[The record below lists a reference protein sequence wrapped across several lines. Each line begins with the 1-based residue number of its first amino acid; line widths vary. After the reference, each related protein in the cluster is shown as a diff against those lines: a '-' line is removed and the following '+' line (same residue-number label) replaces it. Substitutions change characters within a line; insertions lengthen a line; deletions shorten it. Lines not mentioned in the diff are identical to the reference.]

1 MAPTSIPQATRT
13 TVRGFLLTGLLI
25 GLSAPAAAQQRPP
38 APAIAAD
45 RPGAGTGSHVLA
57 DGIFQAEGGLAYAE
71 SAGTDRYSFGQ
82 VLLRYGL
89 PVVEVRAG
97 LNSFVVQRGGAE
109 EEGFE
114 DVTAGIKVPVV
125 REFSFRGALLAGA
138 TLPTGTR
145 PFTADDPVF
154 EGSALADW
162 SPSGPASLSL
172 NVGYASRFDGDGGTV
187 SVSATPSLSVPGVE
201 GLGLYA
207 GYAGSFSD
215 GADRDLAEA
224 GLTYLVGSETQVD
237 LNGGFE
243 LGSDDFFVGIGIA
256 RRVR

>member
-1 MAPTSIPQATRT
+1 MAPTSICPRATA
-13 TVRGFLLTGLLI
+13 RGILLTALLL
-25 GLSAPAAAQQRPP
+25 GASAPASAQERPP

-57 DGIFQAEGGLAYAE
+57 GGIFQAEGGLEYAE
-71 SAGTDRYSFGQ
+71 SAVADRYSFGQ
-82 VLLRYGL
+82 ILLRYGL
-89 PVVEVRAG
+89 PAVEVRAG

-114 DVTAGIKVPVV
+114 DVTAGVKVPVI
-125 REFSFRGALLAGA
+125 REFSFQGSLLAGV
-138 TLPTGTR
+138 TLPTGAR

-154 EGSALADW
+154 ETSALADW
-162 SPSGPASLSL
+162 SPSGPTSLSL
-172 NVGYASRFDGDGGTV
+172 NVGYASSFDGGGVV
-187 SVSATPSLSVPGVE
+187 SVSATPSLSVPGAE

-207 GYAGSFSD
+207 GYAGTFSD
-215 GADRDLAEA
+215 GADRNLAEA

-243 LGSDDFFVGIGIA
+243 LGSDDFFLGVGLA
-256 RRVR
+256 RRFR